1 MANEPTPIS
10 LDHAQ
15 VARLLDAPPPETWCY
30 LDVRTPQ
37 EFATG
42 HIGGAY
48 NIPFQ
53 FGDLAGLHP
62 NPRFIE
68 VAVTSFSPRT
78 PLILGCRSGG
88 RALAAARVLLSQG
101 FANLRVHL
109 GSLAGSRDA
118 FGRLEPG
125 WLRAGYLVTSSPTAG
140 RSYAEL
146 AAAVDVGSARR
157 QVE

>member
-1 MANEPTPIS
+1 MANEPAPLSIQ
-10 LDHAQ
+10 HAQ
-15 VARLLDAPPPETWCY
+15 VALLLEASAHDGWCY

-42 HIGGAY
+42 HIPGAF

-53 FGDLAGLHP
+53 FGDLAGLSP
-62 NPRFIE
+62 NPRFVE
-68 VAVTSFSPRT
+68 VVVARFAPHA

-88 RALAAARVLLSQG
+88 RALAAARVLQTRG
-101 FANLRVHL
+101 FAKLHVHL

-125 WLRAGYLVTSSPTAG
+125 WLRAGYSVASTPMAG
-140 RSYAEL
+140 RSYVEL
-146 AAAVDVGSARR
+146 EPPRTM
-157 QVE
+157 

>member
-1 MANEPTPIS
+1 MANAPVSVTIR
-10 LDHAQ
+10 HAQ
-15 VARLLDAPPPETWCY
+15 VALLLDASAREGWCY

-42 HIGGAY
+42 HVPGAY

-53 FGDLAGLHP
+53 FGDLAGLRP
-62 NPRFIE
+62 NPRFVE
-68 VAVTSFSPRT
+68 VVAARFAPLA
-78 PLILGCRSGG
+78 PLIVGCRSGG
-88 RALAAARVLLSQG
+88 RALSAARALQDQG

-125 WLRAGYLVTSSPTAG
+125 WLRAGYSVTATPTVG
-140 RSYAEL
+140 RSYFEL
-146 AAAVDVGSARR
+146 EPPPAM
-157 QVE
+157 